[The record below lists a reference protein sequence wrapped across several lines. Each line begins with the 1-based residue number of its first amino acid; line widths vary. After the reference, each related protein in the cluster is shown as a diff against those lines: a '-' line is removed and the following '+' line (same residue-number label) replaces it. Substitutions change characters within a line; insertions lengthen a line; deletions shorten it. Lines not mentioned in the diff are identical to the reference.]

1 MLQHFEVYKLHGIE
15 DNNIS
20 VRFNNDLTLLVGK
33 NGAGKTT
40 TLNILNI
47 LLSKQFENLFRY
59 KFSRIILT
67 TVEGILMINNNERHL
82 DLQWNPTN
90 KKSSSSELQINRTTY
105 SYGYN
110 NKQRMTFEYV
120 GNLDEFAK
128 SIDTMYF
135 PTYRRLETDIFN
147 LLSNSINSDS
157 EDISDYS
164 RRKVDEVFNNL
175 SSFSYEA
182 NNNIVLGVSNKEI
195 SSMIKNKWEEVIK
208 FEKEKLNRLVRNF
221 MLSLLR
227 TPSPKDAIPL
237 EDLHKTFNASE
248 VREKLKQFF
257 TMIGYID
264 KDNQVAVSLINEHV
278 QRVEQAI
285 NMDSAGSEISLTQE
299 TVDALISHD
308 QIHRLLE
315 MFEESHEIIT
325 EKKKPFR
332 ELVKDLKEFIDAD
345 IIFDE
350 GQGVL
355 SFSKNHIQLNSEDL
369 SSGEKQLVTL
379 FVYTKLCNKENTIL
393 LIDEPE
399 LSLHISWQR
408 KFLKHLMNNNN
419 NVQFIISS
427 HSPFIVSN
435 YKDKIEALA
444 PMGVEE

>member
-1 MLQHFEVYKLHGIE
+1 MLQYFEVYKLHGIE
-15 DNNIS
+15 DNNILI
-20 VRFNNDLTLLVGK
+20 RFNSDLTLLVGQ

-47 LLSKQFENLFRY
+47 LLSKQFDKLFRY
-59 KFSRIILT
+59 NFERIVLT
-67 TVEGILMINNNERHL
+67 TVEGILTINHNERYL
-82 DLQWNPTN
+82 DLQWCPTDKGN
-90 KKSSSSELQINRTTY
+90 SNSVLQVHKKTY
-105 SYGYN
+105 SYGYSS
-110 NKQRMTFEYV
+110 KQRMSFEYD
-120 GNLDEFAK
+120 GNLDDFAK

-147 LLSNSINSDS
+147 LLSNSINNDS
-157 EDISDYS
+157 EDISNYS
-164 RRKVDEVFNNL
+164 RRKVDEVLNSL
-175 SSFSYEA
+175 SNFSYET

-195 SSMIKNKWEEVIK
+195 SSMIKKKWEEVIR
-208 FEKEKLNRLVRNF
+208 FEKENLNSLVRNF

-227 TPSPKDAIPL
+227 SSSPKEALSI
-237 EDLHKTFNASE
+237 EYLHKTFNASE
-248 VREKLKQFF
+248 VRGKLKQFF

-264 KDNQVAVSLINEHV
+264 KDNQSAVELINEHV
-278 QRVEQAI
+278 QRVEQAL
-285 NMDSAGSEISLTQE
+285 NMDSEGLGIPMTEES
-299 TVDALISHD
+299 VDALISYD

-325 EKKKPFR
+325 DQKKPFR

-345 IIFDE
+345 ISFNE
-350 GQGVL
+350 GEGVL
-355 SFSKNHIQLNSEDL
+355 SFSKNHIELNSEDL
-369 SSGEKQLVTL
+369 SAGEKQLVTL
-379 FVYTKLCNKENTIL
+379 FVYTKLCNQEKTIL

-408 KFLKHLMNNNN
+408 KFLKHLINNNK

>member
-1 MLQHFEVYKLHGIE
+1 MLQHFEVYKLHGNE
-15 DNNIS
+15 NNNVSI
-20 VRFNNDLTLLVGK
+20 RFNSDLTLLVGK

-47 LLSKQFENLFRY
+47 LLSKQFESLFKYNFERMV
-59 KFSRIILT
+59 LT
-67 TVEGILMINNNERHL
+67 TVEGILTISHNENYL

-90 KKSSSSELQINRTTY
+90 KESNSSELQVHRKTH
-105 SYGYN
+105 SYGYSG
-110 NKQRMTFEYV
+110 KQSVSFEYV
-120 GNLDEFAK
+120 GNLDGFAK

-147 LLSNSINSDS
+147 LLSNSINNNS
-157 EDISDYS
+157 EDISNYS
-164 RRKVDEVFNNL
+164 RRTVDEVLNSL
-175 SSFSYEA
+175 SNFSYET

-195 SSMIKNKWEEVIK
+195 SSMIKKKWEEVIK
-208 FEKEKLNRLVRNF
+208 FEKENLNSLVRNF
-221 MLSLLR
+221 MLSLLK
-227 TPSPKDAIPL
+227 TPSPKEGVPL
-237 EDLHKTFNASE
+237 DYLHKTFNARE
-248 VREKLKQFF
+248 VKEKLKQFF

-264 KDNQVAVSLINEHV
+264 KNNQLAVELINEYV
-278 QRVEQAI
+278 LRVEKALGI
-285 NMDSAGSEISLTQE
+285 NSSDLEVSLNEE
-299 TVDALISHD
+299 TVDALVSHD
-308 QIHRLLE
+308 LIHRLLE
-315 MFEESHEIIT
+315 MFEKSHKIIT
-325 EKKKPFR
+325 EQKKPFR

-345 IIFDE
+345 ISFNE
-350 GQGVL
+350 GEGVL
-355 SFSKNHIQLNSEDL
+355 SFSKNYVELNSEDL
-369 SSGEKQLVTL
+369 SAGEKQLVTL
-379 FVYTKLCNKENTIL
+379 FVYTKLCNREQTIL